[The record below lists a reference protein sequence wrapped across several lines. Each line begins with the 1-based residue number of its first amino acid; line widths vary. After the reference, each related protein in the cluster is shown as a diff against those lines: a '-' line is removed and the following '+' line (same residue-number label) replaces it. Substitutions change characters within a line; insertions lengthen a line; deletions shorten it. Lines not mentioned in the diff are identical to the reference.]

1 MLRISDAYGP
11 YFLLKPLHYS
21 TRSQYSARCWAT
33 NSGRTRAVM
42 SFDCY
47 QSNDVFFPMAGTAQ
61 KTPGSTTPGWEPAAE
76 AATDTAISAWS
87 TPAAAIAAA
96 GQYCHRLL
104 GGAFFLPSAL
114 SDACVCCNIHSV
126 QVLVPNQIFFQKKNT
141 RSRCLSMIRLER

>member
-1 MLRISDAYGP
+1 
-11 YFLLKPLHYS
+11 
-21 TRSQYSARCWAT
+21 
-33 NSGRTRAVM
+33 
-42 SFDCY
+42 
-47 QSNDVFFPMAGTAQ
+47 MAGTAQ

-96 GQYCHRLL
+96 DQYCHRLL

-126 QVLVPNQIFFQKKNT
+126 QVLVPNQFFFQKKKH
-141 RSRCLSMIRLER
+141 SVEMPQYDSIGKVVDAKEGGELGKKVVAVAS